1 MNNQCSYIGL
11 CIVALLAGCVTTG
24 GGSSSSSQEAPANQ
38 AQSSP
43 STKSQAAP
51 AQQSAKSQ
59 EVVEEADPNF
69 IKTPRLSSEKF
80 GKLWNIA
87 TNKCYD
93 LGYAVTNND
102 KATKN
107 LMCQVQNKGATMAL
121 RVRFA
126 DEGIYVTYTSSAGS
140 WKMFGGDKLA
150 YKTKQHKDMKG
161 ALIAGL
167 R

>member
-1 MNNQCSYIGL
+1 MNYQKNVYWVSVIT
-11 CIVALLAGCVTTG
+11 LLAGCVTTG

-38 AQSSP
+38 AQSSK
-43 STKSQAAP
+43 STATQAAP
-51 AQQSAKSQ
+51 AQQPAKSQ
-59 EVVEEADPNF
+59 AVAEDADPNF
-69 IKTPRLSSEKF
+69 IKAPRLSSEKF

-150 YKTKQHKDMKG
+150 YKTKQHKDMKE